1 MIQFK
6 PIGTVHNNVDEAHHD
21 TPWQT
26 IESDIVLE
34 EQWREALD
42 GLEQFSHIW
51 VIFNFDRMP
60 PVTTSQTRPMGRTDL
75 PLVGRFATRSPQ
87 RPNPIGIA
95 AVELLHIRGNVL
107 RVRGLDAL
115 DGTPVLDLK
124 PYLPQRDAL
133 SNVRVSDWA
142 KQYRGTESSK
152 RE

>member
-1 MIQFK
+1 VIQFK
-6 PIGTVHNNVDEAHHD
+6 PIGTIHNTVTEAHHD

-26 IESDIVLE
+26 IESDIILE

-42 GLEQFSHIW
+42 GLEEFSHIW
-51 VIFNFDRMP
+51 VIFCFDRMT
-60 PVTTSQTRPMGRTDL
+60 PVTTSHTRPMGRPDL

-95 AVELLHIRGNVL
+95 AVELLYIRGNVL

-133 SNVRVSDWA
+133 NNVRVSDWA
-142 KQYRGTESSK
+142 KQYRGTEPSQ